1 MKRKLITIAAA
12 AIMALVPALEMN
24 ADKAKTVLDLKSEI
38 TDSDII
44 YPESYEVDTQKMLEG
59 WYLKNYTATDDRY
72 KTQSDVEA
80 SDEVIRERLSRLNT
94 VIEMPFN
101 QIVKSYIERYTKR
114 GRSTVPGPQL

>member
-1 MKRKLITIAAA
+1 
-12 AIMALVPALEMN
+12 MALVPALEMN

-44 YPESYEVDTQKMLEG
+44 YPESYEIDTQKMLEG

-80 SDEVIRERLSRLNT
+80 SDEVRGQSYPYVRHCGFQGSEHVLER
-94 VIEMPFN
+94 
-101 QIVKSYIERYTKR
+101 
-114 GRSTVPGPQL
+114 